1 MISVNELISNP
12 VYNQKILVEGC
23 IVIIDKKLWLI
34 DLAYINNYPNS
45 VKIRIINDNLKQ
57 ILLNSVALY
66 SGVTALFHDAKITGY
81 LSNELFSNQLD
92 INVIELCIKDG
103 NEWKHIDVNNSVKH
117 IDIEE
122 KSDLDWHDLF
132 K

>member
-23 IVIIDKKLWLI
+23 IVIIDQKLWLI
-34 DLAYINNYPNS
+34 DLAHINNYPNS

-66 SGVTALFHDAKITGY
+66 SGVTALFHDAKIIGY
-81 LSNELFSNQLD
+81 LSNDILSNQLD

-103 NEWKHIDVNNSVKH
+103 NEWKHIDVNNFVKH
-117 IDIEE
+117 IDMEE
-122 KSDLDWHDLF
+122 KSELDWHDLF